1 MVPFGGKRPGTHQ
14 EPETENGGHTTFCV
28 KLAEWPPNDSGK
40 GWKRNSKK
48 YIEMGDSALVESAC
62 NSLRNLETEEKVTR
76 QVWYWKAELRRR
88 RHAVCGA
95 SSYVVGVH
103 RVFWV
108 TTTAVDVHPSADA
121 QPESIWDLRSCWPT
135 LASEHLYCE
144 LKLNKT
150 DECALQI
157 LRPCMQ
163 LTLHCA
169 YMGYIPSS
177 CKFGLDQ

>member
-1 MVPFGGKRPGTHQ
+1 MLLKWATKTRKKWKMVPFGGKCPGTHQ

-48 YIEMGDSALVESAC
+48 YIKMGYSAAIWW
-62 NSLRNLETEEKVTR
+62 KVPATHLDTWKQKR
-76 QVWYWKAELRRR
+76 RWQVWYWKAELRRR

-121 QPESIWDLRSCWPT
+121 QPESIWDLGSCWPT
-135 LASEHLYCE
+135 FASQHLCCE

-150 DECALQI
+150 DDCALMFI
-157 LRPCMQ
+157 
-163 LTLHCA
+163 
-169 YMGYIPSS
+169 
-177 CKFGLDQ
+177 